1 MVDATVSDLIWW
13 AVVKAPLVLA
23 GAALTA
29 VLLRG
34 ASAATRHRVWAT
46 AVIATLA
53 LPLLSVLVPSVRVAL
68 PVPASDRAVTAAA
81 AVLAD
86 EAVAVAP
93 RVVAGAT
100 RAAEAPRAATPAV
113 LAEQGTPVAASS
125 AASARAITPVTS
137 PRAVP
142 PAVPIPAATLATMIW
157 AMVATGLLLRL
168 LFDRVRTRRM
178 ERVHVDVT
186 SDALGRDVRGIAAQR
201 GVREMRVLLGAP
213 DAMPVTWGTRRP
225 VLLLPLGA
233 ERWSSA
239 RLEAVVRHE
248 LAHVGRADV
257 RLQLL
262 ADLLCALH
270 WFDPLAWYAAHR
282 MRVERE
288 HACDD
293 EVLAAGARPSDYAS
307 ELLVLARR
315 FREARVAGV
324 AMARRGGLRDRVES
338 VLDERRRRGES
349 RHAKRGIHA
358 AALLLALP
366 LAAFTPRQD
375 AQPVAAPAP
384 AVVVHAPPSRAP
396 ARAPA
401 ALLAESR
408 PAPVVQEAL
417 LCWGDMRDGSTNVR
431 RNDERFELEWN
442 LRDCSID
449 IEVSGDLRFNDDF
462 TRITGITGG
471 LARFRERDG
480 GRERRVDVRPGS
492 GGMELRWWVDGDERP
507 FDAEGQRWLDAMLLN
522 TMRRGGLA
530 VDERAL
536 GILRS
541 RGLDGLLEEMR
552 YLSGDWVRGQYFMVA
567 LGSSE
572 LDDDRA
578 VRLVEAAAATIGS
591 DHTLSEILQTV
602 AQRRSLADDGLRAA
616 FIDAAG
622 TIGSDHARGKVLESA
637 IHGPALPERD
647 LAAVLDAVAGIGSD
661 HTKSELLVSVAQRHD
676 LTPELRA
683 AYLRVNASIGSDH
696 SVGRAAHALLDR
708 GEPSASE
715 LRLVLDVAAEIGS
728 DHELGELL
736 RRLSQMDLRDADV
749 RDAFESVLADIDSD
763 HTLGTVLTD
772 MMQDREMDRLT
783 AGVVLRASRSIDSDH
798 TLGEV
803 LTMLVRRGGVT
814 ADTRDA
820 FDDALASIG
829 SDHTRDQV
837 ERALRTR

>member
-1 MVDATVSDLIWW
+1 MMDATMSDLIWW
-13 AVVKAPLVLA
+13 ALVKAPLVLA

-29 VLLRG
+29 VVLRG

-53 LPLLSVLVPSVRVAL
+53 LPLLSLLVPSIDVAL
-68 PVPASDRAVTAAA
+68 PGPVTERAVTAAS
-81 AVLAD
+81 VRAD

-93 RVVAGAT
+93 RVAAGAT
-100 RAAEAPRAATPAV
+100 RTAEMPRAAATA
-113 LAEQGTPVAASS
+113 ATAPVAPVVASS
-125 AASARAITPVTS
+125 EGPASAVA
-137 PRAVP
+137 
-142 PAVPIPAATLATMIW
+142 PAAATPRVGLSELPIRAGMLASMIW

-178 ERVHVDVT
+178 ERMHVDVT
-186 SDALGRDVRGIAAQR
+186 SDGLGRDVRGIAAER
-201 GVREMRVLLGAP
+201 GVRDLRVLLGAP

-233 ERWSSA
+233 ERWSAA

-248 LAHVGRADV
+248 LAHVGRGDV
-257 RLQLL
+257 RLQFL

-293 EVLAAGARPSDYAS
+293 EVLAAGARPSDYAT

-315 FREARVAGV
+315 FREERLAGV
-324 AMARRGGLRDRVES
+324 AMARRGGLRDRLES

-349 RHAKRGIHA
+349 RGARRGIHA
-358 AALLLALP
+358 AALLFALP

-375 AQPVAAPAP
+375 ARPAT
-384 AVVVHAPPSRAP
+384 ASSTAIIVHAPPSRAP
-396 ARAPA
+396 V

-408 PAPVVQEAL
+408 PSPAVQEAL
-417 LCWGDMRDGSTNVR
+417 LCWGDMRDGSTSVR
-431 RNDERFELEWN
+431 RNDERFELEWD
-442 LRDCSID
+442 LRDCSVD
-449 IEVSGDLRFNDDF
+449 IEVTGGLRFNDDF

-471 LARFRERDG
+471 MARFQERDG
-480 GRERRVDVRPGS
+480 GRERRVEVRPGS

-522 TMRRGGLA
+522 TLRRGGLA

-536 GILRS
+536 GILRN
-541 RGLDGLLEEMR
+541 RGLDGLLDEMQ
-552 YLSGDWVRGQYFMVA
+552 YLRGDWVRGQYFMVA

-572 LDDDRA
+572 LDDGRA
-578 VRLVEAAAATIGS
+578 VRLVEEAAATIGS

-602 AQRRSLADDGLRAA
+602 AQRRSLANDALRAA
-616 FIDAAG
+616 FIEAAG
-622 TIGSDHARGKVLESA
+622 TIGSDHARGQVLESA

-647 LAAVLDAVAGIGSD
+647 LAAILDAVAGIGSD
-661 HTKSELLVSVAQRHD
+661 HTKSELLVSVAQRHE
-676 LTPELRA
+676 LSPELRA

-715 LRLVLDVAAEIGS
+715 LRLVLDVAAEIDS

-736 RRLSQMDLRDADV
+736 RRLSRLDLRDADV
-749 RDAFESVLADIDSD
+749 RDTFESVLADIDSD
-763 HTLGTVLTD
+763 HTLGQVLTE
-772 MMQDREMDRLT
+772 MMDTREMDRLT
-783 AGVVLRASRSIDSDH
+783 ADVVLRASRSIDSDH

-803 LTMLVRRGGVT
+803 LTRLVRRGGVT
-814 ADTRDA
+814 ADTRAA